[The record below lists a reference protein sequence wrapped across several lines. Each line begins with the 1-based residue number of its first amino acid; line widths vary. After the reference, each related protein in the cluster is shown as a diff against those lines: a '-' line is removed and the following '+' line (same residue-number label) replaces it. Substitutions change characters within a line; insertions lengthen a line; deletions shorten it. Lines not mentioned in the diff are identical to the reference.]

1 MNPTEIADAL
11 EEIAAR
17 RFDGGEFPFAFAA
30 AMGSPQATVS
40 KLRSGTINKS
50 KVPGAVLMNRKYYAI
65 VTDPGAV
72 DQGLSMIR
80 SDKKTTTHKPAI
92 LLATDGV
99 DLSAEHVASGDSL
112 HIKFA
117 DLHHHFGF
125 FLPAAGM
132 SRYKAAEENEVDVKA
147 AGRLAKLY
155 DALLKKN
162 PEWKTPERRH
172 DLNQLMTRLIFC
184 MFAED
189 VGIFENN
196 LFSRLIFTHAGDKG
210 EEAQAC
216 IASAFAAM
224 NLPNGR
230 RQDLPA
236 WADAFPYVNGGL
248 FADALDVPK
257 FDRGAYRYLQDAC
270 QLDWQ
275 EINPDIF
282 GSMIQSV
289 ADPDKRSELGMH
301 YTSVPNIL
309 KVLGPLFLDDLDEQ
323 IEKAGDSR
331 KALARVLKRIE
342 GIRVFDPACGSG
354 NFLVVAYRELR
365 AREIRVLERLAQ
377 LDGGASA
384 QMFSGVRL
392 ANFYGIEI
400 TDFAAE
406 TAKLALFIAEYQAN
420 ARFGEMFG
428 NTAPAL
434 PLRDGGNIVCE
445 NSLRLDWNR
454 VCPPPSDDEEVFI
467 AGNPPFLGKAQQE
480 ASHKAD
486 KDLLFGDLGVNYKAF
501 DYVVGWFYKA
511 GQYIKDR
518 PAQAALVATN
528 SIAQGDAASTIW
540 PLILGGGREIGF
552 AHRTFKW
559 RNNASANAAVMCVIV
574 GIRNRSNAPKTLFD
588 GDLKTPASHINSYLL
603 NMSDMVVRRLNT
615 SLFGLPEMQFGNMP
629 YDAGKLLMK
638 PSERDQLLDHH
649 PEAAEFVRRFMGSQE
664 VVKGIERYCLWI
676 DDEKLEEA
684 TKIVGVRKM
693 IEATRAARLDMKDK
707 AGRDLAERPHQFREH
722 YAPRSSAILVP
733 GVTSERRP
741 YLPVER
747 VGADVIASNLNFA
760 LYDAPEWCLAL
771 IASRLHLVWIGTV
784 CGKLKSDFRYSNTLG
799 WNTFPVPR
807 FTDDQLEALNASA
820 RSILKTRYMHHPK
833 TIAQLY
839 DPDDMPDD
847 LREVHRQND
856 ELLETMY
863 IGRPFRNDTERL
875 ERLFK
880 LYAARIEKLKKEEAP
895 KRMVKSNG

>member
-11 EEIAAR
+11 EEIASR
-17 RFDGGEFPFAFAA
+17 PFDGGEFPFAFAA

-50 KVPGAVLMNRKYYAI
+50 KVPGAVLMNRKFYAM

-80 SDKKTTTHKPAI
+80 SDKKTTAHKPAI

-99 DLSAEHVASGDSL
+99 DLSAEHVVSGDSL

-224 NLPNGR
+224 NLPNGQ

-365 AREIRVLERLAQ
+365 AREMRVLESIAQ

-434 PLRDGGNIVCE
+434 PLRDGGNIVCGNALTISWE
-445 NSLRLDWNR
+445 T
-454 VCPPPSDDEEVFI
+454 VCGGAGEVFVVS
-467 AGNPPFLGKAQQE
+467 NPPFAGAKKQTPQQKKDRNRLFE
-480 ASHKAD
+480 AD
-486 KDLLFGDLGVNYKAF
+486 KIAGYKCL
-501 DYVVGWFYKA
+501 D
-511 GQYIKDR
+511 
-518 PAQAALVATN
+518 LVAAWIYLAAKYIGSDDARRAGIVATS
-528 SIAQGDAASTIW
+528 SITQGRQAPALW
-540 PLILGGGREIGF
+540 KHVLGALEVFF
-552 AHRTFKW
+552 AHRPFKW
-559 RNNASANAAVMCVIV
+559 RNNAAANAAVDCVIV
-574 GIRNRSNAPKTLFD
+574 GLRKASSGIPFLVEDGTTRTGGPINA
-588 GDLKTPASHINSYLL
+588 YLIQGPIVYGGQQS
-603 NMSDMVVRRLNT
+603 M
-615 SLFGLPEMQFGNMP
+615 SLFGLPQMLYGGMP
-629 YDAGKLLMK
+629 NDGGALILDAIQREEFISSF
-638 PSERDQLLDHH
+638 PDSERFIR
-649 PEAAEFVRRFMGSQE
+649 PFIGTTEM
-664 VVKGIERYCLWI
+664 IEGKDRYCLWI
-676 DDEKLEEA
+676 TDDELNLAKAIKPIGERIAMCQVHREKS
-684 TKIVGVRKM
+684 TNPETV
-693 IEATRAARLDMKDK
+693 ERAAFSHRFWHMPPPSQGKQLMV
-707 AGRDLAERPHQFREH
+707 A
-722 YAPRSSAILVP
+722 SAS
-733 GVTSERRP
+733 SERRQV
-741 YLPVER
+741 LP
-747 VGADVIASNLNFA
+747 ADMLSEDVVPSNLCFVVP
-760 LYDAPEWCLAL
+760 DAPNWCLSVVT
-771 IASRLHLVWIGTV
+771 SRLHLIWVEAI
-784 CGKLKSDFRYSNTLG
+784 CGKLERRYRYSSTLG
-799 WNTFPVPR
+799 WHTFPVPR
-807 FTDDQLEALNASA
+807 FTEDQLEALNASA
-820 RSILKTRYMHHPK
+820 RAILKTRYMHHPK

>member
-1 MNPTEIADAL
+1 
-11 EEIAAR
+11 
-17 RFDGGEFPFAFAA
+17 
-30 AMGSPQATVS
+30 
-40 KLRSGTINKS
+40 
-50 KVPGAVLMNRKYYAI
+50 
-65 VTDPGAV
+65 
-72 DQGLSMIR
+72 
-80 SDKKTTTHKPAI
+80 
-92 LLATDGV
+92 
-99 DLSAEHVASGDSL
+99 
-112 HIKFA
+112 
-117 DLHHHFGF
+117 
-125 FLPAAGM
+125 
-132 SRYKAAEENEVDVKA
+132 
-147 AGRLAKLY
+147 
-155 DALLKKN
+155 
-162 PEWKTPERRH
+162 
-172 DLNQLMTRLIFC
+172 
-184 MFAED
+184 
-189 VGIFENN
+189 
-196 LFSRLIFTHAGDKG
+196 
-210 EEAQAC
+210 
-216 IASAFAAM
+216 M
-224 NLPNGR
+224 NLPKGQ
-230 RQDLPA
+230 RQNLPA

-248 FADALDVPK
+248 FTDALDVPK

-331 KALARVLKRIE
+331 KGLARVLKRIE

-365 AREIRVLERLAQ
+365 SREMRVLERLAQ

-428 NTAPAL
+428 NTPPAL

-445 NSLRLDWNR
+445 NSLKLDWNR

-486 KDLLFGDLGVNYKAF
+486 KDLLFGDLGGNYKAF

-511 GQYIKDR
+511 GQYIQDR

-528 SIAQGDAASTIW
+528 SIAQGDAASNIW

-574 GIRNRSNAPKTLFD
+574 GVRNRSNAPKVLFD
-588 GDLKTPASHINSYLL
+588 GDLKTPSSHINSYLL
-603 NMSDMVVRRLNT
+603 NMSDMVVRRSNT
-615 SLFGLPEMQFGNMP
+615 SLFGLPDMQFGNMP

-638 PSERDQLLDHH
+638 PSERDQLLDYH

-664 VVKGIERYCLWI
+664 VIKGIERYCLWI

-684 TKIVGVRKM
+684 TKIAGVRKM

-747 VGADVIASNLNFA
+747 VGANVIASNLNFA

-784 CGKLKSDFRYSNTLG
+784 CGRLESRFRYSNTLG

-807 FTDDQLEALNASA
+807 FTEDQLEALNASA

-839 DPDDMPDD
+839 DPDEMPDD

>member
-17 RFDGGEFPFAFAA
+17 PFDGGEFAFAFAA

-50 KVPGAVLMNRKYYAI
+50 KVPGAVLMNRKFYAI

-117 DLHHHFGF
+117 DLHHNFGF

-162 PEWKTPERRH
+162 PDWKTPERRH

-210 EEAQAC
+210 EEAQSC

-224 NLPNGR
+224 NLPDGQ

-236 WADAFPYVNGGL
+236 WADAFPFVNGGL

-331 KALARVLKRIE
+331 KGLARVLKRIE

-365 AREIRVLERLAQ
+365 AREMRVLEHLAQ

-434 PLRDGGNIVCE
+434 PLRDGGNIVCD
-445 NSLRLDWNR
+445 NALRLDWEA
-454 VCPPPSDDEEVFI
+454 VCPPPGANEEVFI
-467 AGNPPFLGKAQQE
+467 AGNPPFLGGRNMTTQQKNDTIAVFEEVPGTQKALDMV
-480 ASHKAD
+480 AAWYFKAA
-486 KDLLFGDLGVNYKAF
+486 NYIRGKRSA
-501 DYVVGWFYKA
+501 
-511 GQYIKDR
+511 
-518 PAQAALVATN
+518 AALVATN
-528 SIAQGDAASTIW
+528 SICQGASVPTLW
-540 PLILGGGREIGF
+540 PHILEDGIQIGF

-559 RNNASANAAVMCVIV
+559 KNNASANAAVMCVIV
-574 GIRNRSNAPKTLFD
+574 GLRNQTSAKKIVFDDTTGIEATNINA
-588 GDLKTPASHINSYLL
+588 YLL
-603 NMSDMVVRRLNT
+603 NASDAFVTAERA
-615 SLFGLPEMQFGNMP
+615 SLFGLPEMLFGNMP
-629 YDAGKLLMK
+629 RDGGHLVLGVEEKSALEVAGFGRFVKRYLG
-638 PSERDQLLDHH
+638 SEELI
-649 PEAAEFVRRFMGSQE
+649 
-664 VVKGIERYCLWI
+664 KGKDRWCLWI
-676 DDEKLEEA
+676 ADEEVAEA
-684 TKIVGVRKM
+684 TASPFIKQRL
-693 IEATRAARLDMKDK
+693 EAVAENRRQSPAESTQAF
-707 AGRDLAERPHQFREH
+707 AERAHRFVQIQGTARES
-722 YAPRSSAILVP
+722 ALLIPRVS
-733 GVTSERRP
+733 SERRP
-741 YLPVER
+741 YLPVDR
-747 VGADVIASNLNFA
+747 VGAEVIASDLNFA

-807 FTDDQLEALNASA
+807 FTEDQLETLNASA
-820 RSILKTRYMHHPK
+820 RAILKTRYMHHPK

-839 DPDDMPDD
+839 DPDEMPDD

-895 KRMVKSNG
+895 RRMVKSNG

>member
-11 EEIAAR
+11 EEIASR
-17 RFDGGEFPFAFAA
+17 PFDGGEFPFAFAA

-50 KVPGAVLMNRKYYAI
+50 KVPGAVLMNRKFYAI

-224 NLPNGR
+224 NLPNGQ

-323 IEKAGDSR
+323 IEKASDSR
-331 KALARVLKRIE
+331 KGLARVLKRIE

-354 NFLVVAYRELR
+354 NFLVIAYKEMRSIEYEINKRRGEPLRRTDIPLTNYRGIELR
-365 AREIRVLERLAQ
+365 DFSAEIAR
-377 LDGGASA
+377 
-384 QMFSGVRL
+384 
-392 ANFYGIEI
+392 
-400 TDFAAE
+400 
-406 TAKLALFIAEYQAN
+406 
-420 ARFGEMFG
+420 
-428 NTAPAL
+428 
-434 PLRDGGNIVCE
+434 
-445 NSLRLDWNR
+445 
-454 VCPPPSDDEEVFI
+454 
-467 AGNPPFLGKAQQE
+467 
-480 ASHKAD
+480 
-486 KDLLFGDLGVNYKAF
+486 
-501 DYVVGWFYKA
+501 
-511 GQYIKDR
+511 
-518 PAQAALVATN
+518 
-528 SIAQGDAASTIW
+528 
-540 PLILGGGREIGF
+540 
-552 AHRTFKW
+552 
-559 RNNASANAAVMCVIV
+559 
-574 GIRNRSNAPKTLFD
+574 
-588 GDLKTPASHINSYLL
+588 
-603 NMSDMVVRRLNT
+603 
-615 SLFGLPEMQFGNMP
+615 
-629 YDAGKLLMK
+629 
-638 PSERDQLLDHH
+638 
-649 PEAAEFVRRFMGSQE
+649 
-664 VVKGIERYCLWI
+664 
-676 DDEKLEEA
+676 
-684 TKIVGVRKM
+684 
-693 IEATRAARLDMKDK
+693 
-707 AGRDLAERPHQFREH
+707 
-722 YAPRSSAILVP
+722 
-733 GVTSERRP
+733 
-741 YLPVER
+741 
-747 VGADVIASNLNFA
+747 
-760 LYDAPEWCLAL
+760 LAL
-771 IASRLHLVWIGTV
+771 IIATRSPGATPAATSR
-784 CGKLKSDFRYSNTLG
+784 
-799 WNTFPVPR
+799 P
-807 FTDDQLEALNASA
+807 A
-820 RSILKTRYMHHPK
+820 RR
-833 TIAQLY
+833 A
-839 DPDDMPDD
+839 
-847 LREVHRQND
+847 
-856 ELLETMY
+856 
-863 IGRPFRNDTERL
+863 GRPGAIWGRSPSTRPPCVAIWPAPRPSMRIGPAPSAVGRQWSRWNLLTRHS
-875 ERLFK
+875 
-880 LYAARIEKLKKEEAP
+880 AAT
-895 KRMVKSNG
+895 

>member
-236 WADAFPYVNGGL
+236 WADAFPYVNG
-248 FADALDVPK
+248 
-257 FDRGAYRYLQDAC
+257 
-270 QLDWQ
+270 
-275 EINPDIF
+275 
-282 GSMIQSV
+282 
-289 ADPDKRSELGMH
+289 
-301 YTSVPNIL
+301 
-309 KVLGPLFLDDLDEQ
+309 
-323 IEKAGDSR
+323 
-331 KALARVLKRIE
+331 
-342 GIRVFDPACGSG
+342 
-354 NFLVVAYRELR
+354 ELR

-684 TKIVGVRKM
+684 SKIVGVRKM

-880 LYAARIEKLKKEEAP
+880 LYAARIEKLKKEEAA
-895 KRMVKSNG
+895 

>member
-17 RFDGGEFPFAFAA
+17 PFDGGEFPFAFAA

-50 KVPGAVLMNRKYYAI
+50 KVPGAVLMNRKFYAI

-72 DQGLSMIR
+72 EQGLSMIR

-224 NLPNGR
+224 NLPNGQ

-236 WADAFPYVNGGL
+236 WVDAFPYVNGGL

-365 AREIRVLERLAQ
+365 SREMRVLERLAQ

-434 PLRDGGNIVCE
+434 PLRDGGNIVCD
-445 NSLRLDWNR
+445 NALRLEWEH
-454 VCPPPSDDEEVFI
+454 VCPPPKDNEQVFI
-467 AGNPPFLGKAQQE
+467 AGNPPYYGAKKREKWQTDDMIAVGLG
-480 ASHKAD
+480 D
-486 KDLLFGDLGVNYKAF
+486 RLLL
-501 DYVVGWFYKA
+501 DYVASWFFKA
-511 GQYIKDR
+511 RTYGGGSSDF
-518 PAQAALVATN
+518 AFVATSSICQGEQVVPMWKPLLSSELALNFAYRPFMWRN
-528 SIAQGDAASTIW
+528 SAADNAGVWVSVLGLGFPKNQRRLFVDDVELNSTELS
-540 PLILGGGREIGF
+540 PYLIPGSFTPVEATSSQVFNLPTMVMGSNPVDGKHLSITPQQREAIIESHPAAEEFILPYLGGE
-552 AHRTFKW
+552 H
-559 RNNASANAAVMCVIV
+559 
-574 GIRNRSNAPKTLFD
+574 
-588 GDLKTPASHINSYLL
+588 
-603 NMSDMVVRRLNT
+603 
-615 SLFGLPEMQFGNMP
+615 
-629 YDAGKLLMK
+629 
-638 PSERDQLLDHH
+638 LLDD
-649 PEAAEFVRRFMGSQE
+649 A
-664 VVKGIERYCLWI
+664 KRYCLWI
-676 DDEKLEEA
+676 ADKDLARAQEIPAIAERLLSC
-684 TKIVGVRKM
+684 RKY
-693 IEATRAARLDMKDK
+693 RSS
-707 AGRDLAERPHQFREH
+707 AGRDARKVAESPHRFCYSTYQDLPALAVPNSQ
-722 YAPRSSAILVP
+722 SSDRLFIPVTTIPNRIVLSKEAFAI
-733 GVTSERRP
+733 
-741 YLPVER
+741 
-747 VGADVIASNLNFA
+747 
-760 LYDAPEWCLAL
+760 YDAPPYLLAIL
-771 IASRLHLVWIGTV
+771 SSTMHRVWLSTVGGRIGN
-784 CGKLKSDFRYSNTLG
+784 GFRYSVRVVYN
-799 WNTFPVPR
+799 NFPVPR
-807 FTDDQLEALNASA
+807 LTETQIQELEKSA
-820 RSILKTRYMHHPK
+820 RRILKTRYLHHPK
-833 TIAQLY
+833 TLSQLY
-839 DPDDMPDD
+839 DAKEMPDD
-847 LREVHRQND
+847 LREAHLQND
-856 ELLETMY
+856 DLLETMY

-880 LYAARIEKLKKEEAP
+880 LYAARIEKLKKEEAA
-895 KRMVKSNG
+895 

>member
-40 KLRSGTINKS
+40 KLRSGAINKS
-50 KVPGAVLMNRKYYAI
+50 KVPGAVLMNRKFYAI

-72 DQGLSMIR
+72 EQGLSMIR

-112 HIKFA
+112 YIKFA

-162 PEWKTPERRH
+162 PDWKTPERRH

-224 NLPNGR
+224 NLPNGQ

-248 FADALDVPK
+248 FADTLDVPK

-365 AREIRVLERLAQ
+365 AREMRVLERLAQ

-434 PLRDGGNIVCE
+434 PLRDGGNIVCG
-445 NSLRLDWNR
+445 NALRLDWEAI
-454 VCPPPSDDEEVFI
+454 CPPPKHDEEVFI
-467 AGNPPFLGKAQQE
+467 AGNPPFLGKKNQSIDQ
-480 ASHKAD
+480 K
-486 KDLLFGDLGVNYKAF
+486 
-501 DYVVGWFYKA
+501 
-511 GQYIKDR
+511 
-518 PAQAALVATN
+518 AALGRVCEGRIKKWSSLDLVCAWFVKATSCCKNGYHAAFVATS
-528 SIAQGDAASTIW
+528 SICQGEQVA
-540 PLILGGGREIGF
+540 PLWSYILSQHVEIRFGVRPF
-552 AHRTFKW
+552 SW
-559 RNNASANAAVMCVIV
+559 SNNASNKAAVKCVIV
-574 GIRNRSNAPKTLFD
+574 GLSCPPIAKKYLFSADQMREVRSLSPYLVEGDDLIIHARSRPLF
-588 GDLKTPASHINSYLL
+588 PALPRMEYGNKAADKGGLIFSDEEYRRIIEEHPAAEVYFRPLL
-603 NMSDMVVRRLNT
+603 GSDEFVKGRSRHCLWL
-615 SLFGLPEMQFGNMP
+615 S
-629 YDAGKLLMK
+629 D
-638 PSERDQLLDHH
+638 SERAD
-649 PEAAEFVRRFMGSQE
+649 AERIPVIRDR
-664 VVKGIERYCLWI
+664 IL
-676 DDEKLEEA
+676 A
-684 TKIVGVRKM
+684 TKKYRTDSEDQSVKIL
-693 IEATRAARLDMKDK
+693 IEK
-707 AGRDLAERPHQFREH
+707 PHQFREQKT
-722 YAPRSSAILVP
+722 ANEQTLIVAAT
-733 GVTSERRP
+733 GSERRDYIP
-741 YLPVER
+741 
-747 VGADVIASNLNFA
+747 ADVVDRRFVISLTAFA
-760 LYDAPEWCLAL
+760 VFDPDLWQFA
-771 IASRLHLVWIGTV
+771 IVTSRIHRQWIYSV
-784 CGKLKSDFRYSNTLG
+784 CGQLKSDIRYSNTLG

-807 FTDDQLEALNASA
+807 FTEDQLEALNASA
-820 RSILKTRYMHHPK
+820 RTILKTRYMHHPK

-839 DPDDMPDD
+839 DPDKMPDD

-880 LYAARIEKLKKEEAP
+880 LYAARIEKLKKEEAA
-895 KRMVKSNG
+895 

>member
-17 RFDGGEFPFAFAA
+17 PFDGGEFAFAFAA

-50 KVPGAVLMNRKYYAI
+50 KVPGAVLMNRKFYAM
-65 VTDPGAV
+65 VTEPGAV

-80 SDKKTTTHKPAI
+80 SDKKTTNHKPAI
-92 LLATDGV
+92 LLATDGD

-162 PEWKTPERRH
+162 PDWKTPERRH

-331 KALARVLKRIE
+331 KALAS
-342 GIRVFDPACGSG
+342 AC
-354 NFLVVAYRELR
+354 
-365 AREIRVLERLAQ
+365 
-377 LDGGASA
+377 
-384 QMFSGVRL
+384 
-392 ANFYGIEI
+392 
-400 TDFAAE
+400 
-406 TAKLALFIAEYQAN
+406 
-420 ARFGEMFG
+420 
-428 NTAPAL
+428 
-434 PLRDGGNIVCE
+434 
-445 NSLRLDWNR
+445 
-454 VCPPPSDDEEVFI
+454 
-467 AGNPPFLGKAQQE
+467 
-480 ASHKAD
+480 
-486 KDLLFGDLGVNYKAF
+486 
-501 DYVVGWFYKA
+501 
-511 GQYIKDR
+511 
-518 PAQAALVATN
+518 
-528 SIAQGDAASTIW
+528 
-540 PLILGGGREIGF
+540 
-552 AHRTFKW
+552 
-559 RNNASANAAVMCVIV
+559 
-574 GIRNRSNAPKTLFD
+574 
-588 GDLKTPASHINSYLL
+588 
-603 NMSDMVVRRLNT
+603 
-615 SLFGLPEMQFGNMP
+615 
-629 YDAGKLLMK
+629 
-638 PSERDQLLDHH
+638 
-649 PEAAEFVRRFMGSQE
+649 
-664 VVKGIERYCLWI
+664 
-676 DDEKLEEA
+676 
-684 TKIVGVRKM
+684 
-693 IEATRAARLDMKDK
+693 
-707 AGRDLAERPHQFREH
+707 
-722 YAPRSSAILVP
+722 
-733 GVTSERRP
+733 
-741 YLPVER
+741 
-747 VGADVIASNLNFA
+747 
-760 LYDAPEWCLAL
+760 
-771 IASRLHLVWIGTV
+771 
-784 CGKLKSDFRYSNTLG
+784 
-799 WNTFPVPR
+799 
-807 FTDDQLEALNASA
+807 
-820 RSILKTRYMHHPK
+820 
-833 TIAQLY
+833 
-839 DPDDMPDD
+839 
-847 LREVHRQND
+847 
-856 ELLETMY
+856 
-863 IGRPFRNDTERL
+863 
-875 ERLFK
+875 
-880 LYAARIEKLKKEEAP
+880 
-895 KRMVKSNG
+895 

>member
-17 RFDGGEFPFAFAA
+17 PFDGGEFPFAFAA

-50 KVPGAVLMNRKYYAI
+50 KVPGAVLMNRKFYAM
-65 VTDPGAV
+65 VTDSGAV

-112 HIKFA
+112 HIKFT

-162 PEWKTPERRH
+162 PDWKTPERRH

-210 EEAQAC
+210 EEAQSC

-224 NLPNGR
+224 NLPKGQ
-230 RQDLPA
+230 RQNLPA

-365 AREIRVLERLAQ
+365 AREMRVLEHLAQ

-434 PLRDGGNIVCE
+434 PLRDGGNIVCD
-445 NSLRLDWNR
+445 NALRLDWEK
-454 VCPPPSDDEEVFI
+454 VCPPPGEGEEVFI
-467 AGNPPFLGKAQQE
+467 AGNPPFLGKKNQS
-480 ASHKAD
+480 ASQKAD
-486 KDLLFGDLGVNYKAF
+486 LGRVCDGRIKKWSSLDLVCAWFVKATGRCRNG
-501 DYVVGWFYKA
+501 YH
-511 GQYIKDR
+511 
-518 PAQAALVATN
+518 AAFVATS
-528 SIAQGDAASTIW
+528 SICQGEQVA
-540 PLILGGGREIGF
+540 PLWGYILSQYVEVRFGVRPFG
-552 AHRTFKW
+552 W
-559 RNNASANAAVMCVIV
+559 SNNASNKAAVKCVVV
-574 GIRNRSNAPKTLFD
+574 GLSCAPIAK
-588 GDLKTPASHINSYLL
+588 KYLL
-603 NMSDMVVRRLNT
+603 SDDQMREVR
-615 SLFGLPEMQFGNMP
+615 SLSPYLVEGDDLIIHGRSRPLFPALPRMEYGNKAADKGGLIFSDEE
-629 YDAGKLLMK
+629 YRKTI
-638 PSERDQLLDHH
+638 EEH
-649 PEAAEFVRRFMGSQE
+649 PEAEVFFRPLLGSDEFV
-664 VVKGIERYCLWI
+664 KGRSRHCLWLS
-676 DDEKLEEA
+676 DSQRADAEKIPSIRDRISA
-684 TKIVGVRKM
+684 TK
-693 IEATRAARLDMKDK
+693 
-707 AGRDLAERPHQFREH
+707 
-722 YAPRSSAILVP
+722 
-733 GVTSERRP
+733 
-741 YLPVER
+741 
-747 VGADVIASNLNFA
+747 N
-760 LYDAPEWCLAL
+760 
-771 IASRLHLVWIGTV
+771 IG
-784 CGKLKSDFRYSNTLG
+784 LK
-799 WNTFPVPR
+799 
-807 FTDDQLEALNASA
+807 
-820 RSILKTRYMHHPK
+820 
-833 TIAQLY
+833 
-839 DPDDMPDD
+839 
-847 LREVHRQND
+847 
-856 ELLETMY
+856 
-863 IGRPFRNDTERL
+863 
-875 ERLFK
+875 
-880 LYAARIEKLKKEEAP
+880 ARISQS
-895 KRMVKSNG
+895 RF